1 MYGTH
6 AESSDQKSN
15 GQMWVS
21 KTRGLL
27 LRQKLD
33 MDTGDKASRSR
44 HSVRY
49 EYENVQPPQL

>member
-1 MYGTH
+1 
-6 AESSDQKSN
+6 
-15 GQMWVS
+15 MWVS